1 MPLNESRYINKANTS
16 VDDKAFDSMLDADNS
31 EAAHAA
37 LAVAGMAPGPTG
49 MIADITDAALYAK
62 EKRWKDMGWALVGA
76 IPIIGQFANYKKAAK
91 SIEFAKRIKNV
102 AKYERMTEGI
112 DNGSLLFAN
121 EKWQKAIDAGDMWIT
136 KSGDI
141 ISSVGT
147 GIGMKTDNIYEMS
160 RYSERYA
167 DYHKLQ
173 KEVMTDADKMWK
185 TLTPAEKALGK
196 ELGKSP
202 TIKKQM
208 RDTILKLEKLL
219 PSGD

>member
-1 MPLNESRYINKANTS
+1 MANDTEGQLVDLWNREEESTGLKGWMEENVSKKGLSKLYNKAAEYQ
-16 VDDKAFDSMLDADNS
+16 K
-31 EAAHAA
+31 EQ
-37 LAVAGMAPGPTG
+37 MAEEVIPGLTQG
-49 MIADITDAALYAK
+49 QLY
-62 EKRWKDMGWALVGA
+62 EG
-76 IPIIGQFANYKKAAK
+76 IIGTVGGVDFTSYKKAAK

-121 EKWQKAIDAGDMWIT
+121 KKWQKMIDDGDMMIEAN
-136 KSGDI
+136 GDI
-141 ISSVGT
+141 FMKMGDTGSVGL
-147 GIGMKTDNIYEMS
+147 MAKSENIHEMS

-173 KEVMTDADKMWK
+173 KEVMTDADKAWR
-185 TLTPAEKALGK
+185 TLTDKEKALGK

-208 RDTILKLEKLL
+208 RDTVLKLEKLL
-219 PSGD
+219 SGD